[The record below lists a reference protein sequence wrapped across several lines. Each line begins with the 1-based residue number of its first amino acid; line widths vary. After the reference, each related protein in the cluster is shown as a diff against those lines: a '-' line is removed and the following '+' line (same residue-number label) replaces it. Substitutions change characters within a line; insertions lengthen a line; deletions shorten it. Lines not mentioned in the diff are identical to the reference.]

1 MKKNVEHLIGARYS
15 TGPRVEDMEHL
26 QNSCFQGPH
35 RLMEEIVCKIII
47 IITQAVLQVYTCY
60 TCIHVIQSVHRM
72 KVTLSYEEDNDGAE
86 FLENQEW
93 KILEDL
99 LWCSS

>member
-1 MKKNVEHLIGARYS
+1 
-15 TGPRVEDMEHL
+15 
-26 QNSCFQGPH
+26 
-35 RLMEEIVCKIII
+35 
-47 IITQAVLQVYTCY
+47 
-60 TCIHVIQSVHRM
+60 M

-93 KILEDL
+93 KILEN